1 MRPARLLRTA
11 TFRLALAY
19 AGLFAASVAVLFLI
33 IYWTM
38 SAYGRAQL
46 RGAILAEVAE
56 LKDEAVD
63 DEPQQLRR
71 AIEAR
76 LQDGRRPSYY
86 LLQDPSGQRLA
97 GNVPPLSPSPGWR
110 RLPFADTGAE
120 KVAEDTEEDSRLLG
134 FATLTAGGDYLF
146 VGEDTHDLDELQEL
160 IIRAFGWAGAVTIVL
175 ALGGGLIMSWAF
187 LHRVEAI
194 NETTRAIIDGDLDG
208 RVPIGSG
215 GDEFDRLALN
225 INSMLDRLRAL
236 MEGLRQVSDDI
247 AHDLR
252 TPLSRLRQKLEGAR
266 FRSRSVADYE
276 TAVDEAIAETDVIL
290 TTFAALL
297 RIAQI
302 EAGSRRAG
310 FADVDLSAVF
320 DAVAEA
326 YAPVAED
333 HGQVIAALIA
343 PGLSVRGDRQLL
355 TQMLANLVEN
365 AIHHTPAGTRIE
377 LRLRD
382 GPEGPLG
389 LVADDGPG
397 IPADARE
404 QVFKR
409 FFRLERSRTMPGSGL
424 GLSLVAA
431 VADLHRVKVELRD
444 HGPGLKVSLVFARR
458 EEIGIRAPQRA
469 PFGSAF

>member
-19 AGLFAASVAVLFLI
+19 AGLFAASVAILFLI

-38 SAYGRAQL
+38 SAYGMAQL
-46 RGAILAEVAE
+46 RTSILTEVTG
-56 LKDEAVD
+56 LKEEAAGG
-63 DEPQQLRR
+63 EPQQLRR
-71 AIEAR
+71 AIEVR
-76 LQDGRRPSYY
+76 LRDGRRPSFY
-86 LLQDPSGQRLA
+86 LLQDPDGRPLA
-97 GNVPPLSPSPGWR
+97 GNLPALSPSPGWR
-110 RLPFADTGAE
+110 KLPFPEADGE
-120 KVAEDTEEDSRLLG
+120 KVADEDSRLLG
-134 FATLTAGGDYLF
+134 FATLTASGDYLF
-146 VGEDTHDLDELQEL
+146 VGENTHDLVELQEL
-160 IIRAFGWAGAVTIVL
+160 IVGAFVWAGAVTVVF

-194 NETTRAIIDGDLDG
+194 NETTRAIIEGNLDG
-208 RVPIGSG
+208 RVPVGTG

-266 FRSRSVADYE
+266 LRSRSVADYE
-276 TAVDEAIAETDVIL
+276 AAVDEAITETDAIL

-310 FADVDLSAVF
+310 FADIDLSAVF
-320 DAVAEA
+320 EAVAEA

-333 HGQVIAALIA
+333 RGQSIAIEIA
-343 PGLSVRGDRQLL
+343 PGLSARGDRQLL

-365 AIHHTPAGTRIE
+365 AINHAPAGAQIE
-377 LRLRD
+377 LQLRN
-382 GPEGPLG
+382 GVEGPVAV
-389 LVADDGPG
+389 VADDGPG
-397 IPADARE
+397 IPADARDL
-404 QVFKR
+404 VFKR
-409 FFRLERSRTMPGSGL
+409 FFRLEHSRTTPGSGL
-424 GLSLVAA
+424 GLALVAA
-431 VADLHRVKVELRD
+431 VANLHRLKIELRD
-444 HGPGLKVSLVFARR
+444 NAPGLKVCLR
-458 EEIGIRAPQRA
+458 
-469 PFGSAF
+469 FGAGEG